1 MNQRRLGA
9 EKHRASSAAR
19 AIRDFESGGG
29 IRARDHHAPGRENRT
44 KEACD
49 DAKRV
54 PRIGRFAVALAAG
67 TALSWCR
74 RPKKKRRR
82 YTLEQLLAGLSRE
95 DKIGWGP
102 PRAIVAIASTVVGTG
117 FPAGLGAAKTRLSD
131 SQGETPNSFS
141 ISDIIGCVKPAL
153 RNAAKSAA
161 MTRSHSLASCCD
173 IGLPL

>member
-1 MNQRRLGA
+1 MTASPIQAIPKIRCQARTLPRMRRRRIL
-9 EKHRASSAAR
+9 EYQSYR
-19 AIRDFESGGG
+19 ESTT
-29 IRARDHHAPGRENRT
+29 RT
-44 KEACD
+44 T
-49 DAKRV
+49 
-54 PRIGRFAVALAAG
+54 AG
-67 TALSWCR
+67 STRLRSWR
-74 RPKKKRRR
+74 GQKKKRRR

-102 PRAIVAIASTVVGTG
+102 PRAIVAIASTVVGTS